1 MKLEKVAGFD
11 RIYQTESFPGDIDAM
26 FGKNKGERKRYM
38 QWLYTWLT
46 VLDSQGQK
54 AITLQQFEYL
64 LDTDDPR
71 LYAIRHPHSQINERY
86 IYVYVDDDAAVLLQH
101 LWKRA
106 LMIIKRQS
114 LGRKGFIR
122 NWRKTTM
129 KIREKI
135 SNAQANT
142 WLVDELT
149 DDERRAAE
157 YIAAIAVSIQQERR
171 SQGLTQKEFA
181 SRLGVSQ
188 TMVSQWENGEKNFT
202 VATLVKISLA
212 LGLPLCNPLSA

>member
-11 RIYQTESFPGDIDAM
+11 RIYQVDSFPNEFNAM
-26 FGKNKGERKRYM
+26 FGKNKGEQKRYL

-86 IYVYVDDDAAVLLQH
+86 IYVYVDDDAAVLLTAFMEKVLTITKQ
-101 LWKRA
+101 
-106 LMIIKRQS
+106 QS
-114 LGRKGFIR
+114 LGRKEFTR
-122 NWRKTTM
+122 NWRKMTM
-129 KIREKI
+129 KIRDKI
-135 SNAQANT
+135 SNTQVNT
-142 WLVDELT
+142 WFIDELS

-181 SRLGVSQ
+181 NRLGVSQ

-202 VATLVKISLA
+202 VSTLVKISLA
-212 LGLPLCNPLSA
+212 LGLQLCNPLSA